1 MWRNATSVPKENK
14 RFYLTKKFLTKL
26 NNGDTVL
33 LREIVYSK
41 GRQPVGATSNP
52 SARIYLCSQDEDVG
66 KSTFIRYECCDG
78 KFEETRLDKLLKVR
92 KLFQIKKNQTKGL

>member
-1 MWRNATSVPKENK
+1 MWQNTTSVPKENK

-33 LREIVYSK
+33 LRDIVYSK

-52 SARIYLCSQDEDVG
+52 SARIYPWKWYVRDTKKHMDLVHANLCKIEPGHARANQYHS
-66 KSTFIRYECCDG
+66 
-78 KFEETRLDKLLKVR
+78 
-92 KLFQIKKNQTKGL
+92 KKW